1 MARRKKK
8 VMRTPKAARRAA
20 RKRRSG
26 VAERRKKQFT
36 YRGYTVDQLKALP
49 TFEPD
54 EYPDDLSDFILD
66 DYGNIVAV
74 TGIMPARARRSM
86 ERGYTAGITN
96 GGANLNE
103 GNFINRLRENPGKK
117 VKTHCRSLYILPEM
131 VGRTVGIHDG
141 RAFKMVEILPEMIGH
156 ALGEYAPTRR
166 SVTHTGPGVGATRS
180 SKHVALK

>member
-26 VAERRKKQFT
+26 ISERRKKEFT
-36 YRGYTVDQLKALP
+36 YRGLTIEELNALP
-49 TFEPD
+49 IFAPD
-54 EYPDDLSDFILD
+54 EDPDALS
-66 DYGNIVAV
+66 VES
-74 TGIMPARARRSM
+74 IMPSRVRRSM
-86 ERGYTAGITN
+86 SRGYSAGISN
-96 GGANLNE
+96 GGSNLE
-103 GNFINRLRENPGKK
+103 EEHFINRLNENPSAK
-117 VKTHCRSLYILPEM
+117 VKTHCRSLYILPQM
-131 VGRTVGIHDG
+131 VGRTIGVHDG
-141 RAFKMVEILPEMIGH
+141 RQFKMIEILPEMMGH

>member
-8 VMRTPKAARRAA
+8 VIRTPKAARRAA

-26 VAERRKKQFT
+26 VSERRKKELT
-36 YRGYTVDQLKALP
+36 YRGLTVAELQELP
-49 TFEPD
+49 MFA
-54 EYPDDLSDFILD
+54 PDDDPDALS
-66 DYGNIVAV
+66 VEA
-74 TGIMPARARRSM
+74 IMPSRARRSM
-86 ERGYTAGITN
+86 SRGYAAGISN
-96 GGANLNE
+96 GGSNLE
-103 GNFINRLRENPGKK
+103 EEHFINRLRENPGKK

-131 VGRTVGIHDG
+131 VGRTIGIHDG
-141 RAFKMVEILPEMIGH
+141 RAFKMVEIVPEMLGH

>member
-26 VAERRKKQFT
+26 VSERRKKEFT
-36 YRGYTVDQLKALP
+36 YRGLSVAELQELP
-49 TFEPD
+49 MFA
-54 EYPDDLSDFILD
+54 PDDDPDALS
-66 DYGNIVAV
+66 VEA
-74 TGIMPARARRSM
+74 IMPSRARRSM
-86 ERGYTAGITN
+86 SRGYAAGISN
-96 GGANLNE
+96 GGSNIE
-103 GNFINRLRENPGKK
+103 EEHFINRLRENPGKK

-131 VGRTVGIHDG
+131 VGRTIGVHDG
-141 RAFKMVEILPEMIGH
+141 RAFKIVEIVPEMLGH
-156 ALGEYAPTRR
+156 ALGEYAPSRR

>member
-26 VAERRKKQFT
+26 VSERRKEEFT
-36 YRGYTVDQLKALP
+36 YRGLSVAELQELP
-49 TFEPD
+49 MFA
-54 EYPDDLSDFILD
+54 PDDDPDALS
-66 DYGNIVAV
+66 VEA
-74 TGIMPARARRSM
+74 IMPSRARRSM
-86 ERGYTAGITN
+86 SRGYAAGISN
-96 GGANLNE
+96 GGSNIE
-103 GNFINRLRENPGKK
+103 EEHFINRLRENPGKK

-131 VGRTVGIHDG
+131 VGRTIGVHDG
-141 RAFKMVEILPEMIGH
+141 RAFKIVEIVPEMLGH

>member
-36 YRGYTVDQLKALP
+36 YRGLSVEELQALP
-49 TFEPD
+49 MFAPEDDPD
-54 EYPDDLSDFILD
+54 VLS
-66 DYGNIVAV
+66 VES
-74 TGIMPARARRSM
+74 IMPSRARRSM
-86 ERGYTAGITN
+86 SRGYAAGITN
-96 GGANLNE
+96 GGANSNE
-103 GNFINRLRENPGKK
+103 EHFINRLRDNPGKK

-131 VGRTVGIHDG
+131 VGRTVGVHDG
-141 RAFKMVEILPEMIGH
+141 RSFKMVEIAPEMIGH

>member
-26 VAERRKKQFT
+26 ISERRKKEFT
-36 YRGYTVDQLKALP
+36 YRGYTIEELVALP
-49 TFEPD
+49 IFPPD
-54 EYPDDLSDFILD
+54 EDPDALS
-66 DYGNIVAV
+66 VE
-74 TGIMPARARRSM
+74 GIMPSRVRRSM
-86 ERGYTAGITN
+86 VRGESQGIKN
-96 GGANLNE
+96 GGSNIEEAH
-103 GNFINRLRENPGKK
+103 FINRLRENPGKSL
-117 VKTHCRSLYILPEM
+117 KTHCRSLYILPEM
-131 VGRTVGIHDG
+131 VGRTIGVHDG
-141 RAFKMVEILPEMIGH
+141 RAFKMVEILPEMLGH

>member
-8 VMRTPKAARRAA
+8 FMRTPKAARRAA

-36 YRGYTVDQLKALP
+36 YRGMTVDELKELPVFAPEEDPDALSI
-49 TFEPD
+49 E
-54 EYPDDLSDFILD
+54 S
-66 DYGNIVAV
+66 
-74 TGIMPARARRSM
+74 IMPSRARRSM
-86 ERGYTAGITN
+86 SRGYEKGIMN
-96 GGANLNE
+96 GGSNLE
-103 GNFINRLRENPGKK
+103 EEHFINRLNENPGAK
-117 VKTHCRSLYILPEM
+117 VKTHCRSLYILPQM
-131 VGRTVGIHDG
+131 VGRKIGVHDG
-141 RAFKMVEILPEMIGH
+141 RQFKMIDILPEMIGH

>member
-36 YRGYTVDQLKALP
+36 YRGLSVEDLQALP
-49 TFEPD
+49 MFAPEDVPD
-54 EYPDDLSDFILD
+54 VLS
-66 DYGNIVAV
+66 VES
-74 TGIMPARARRSM
+74 IMPSRARRSM
-86 ERGYTAGITN
+86 SRGYAAGITN
-96 GGANLNE
+96 GGANRNE
-103 GNFINRLRENPGKK
+103 EHFINRLRDNPGKK

-141 RAFKMVEILPEMIGH
+141 RSFKMVEILPEMIGH

>member
-8 VMRTPKAARRAA
+8 GMRTPKAARRAA

-26 VAERRKKQFT
+26 ISERRKKQFT
-36 YRGYTVDQLKALP
+36 YRGLTVEELTALP
-49 TFEPD
+49 IFSPEEDPD
-54 EYPDDLSDFILD
+54 ALSVE
-66 DYGNIVAV
+66 GV
-74 TGIMPARARRSM
+74 MPSRVRRSM
-86 ERGYTAGITN
+86 NRGFAEGITN
-96 GGANLNE
+96 GGSNIE
-103 GNFINRLRENPGKK
+103 EEHFINRLRENPGKT

-131 VGRTVGIHDG
+131 VGRTIGVHDG
-141 RAFKMVEILPEMIGH
+141 RAFKMVEILPEMLGH

>member
-36 YRGYTVDQLKALP
+36 YRGLSV
-49 TFEPD
+49 
-54 EYPDDLSDFILD
+54 DDLKELPIFAPED
-66 DYGNIVAV
+66 DPDALSIES
-74 TGIMPARARRSM
+74 IMPACARRSM
-86 ERGYTAGITN
+86 SRGYEKGIMN
-96 GGANLNE
+96 GGSNLE
-103 GNFINRLRENPGKK
+103 EEHFINRLNENPSGK
-117 VKTHCRSLYILPEM
+117 VKTHCRSLYILPQM
-131 VGRTVGIHDG
+131 VGRTIGIHDG
-141 RAFKMVEILPEMIGH
+141 RQFKMIEILPEMIGH

>member
-26 VAERRKKQFT
+26 VSERRKKEFT
-36 YRGYTVDQLKALP
+36 YRGHTVDELKTLP
-49 TFEPD
+49 TFSPQEDPD
-54 EYPDDLSDFILD
+54 ALS
-66 DYGNIVAV
+66 VAGV
-74 TGIMPARARRSM
+74 MPSRIRRSM
-86 ERGYTAGITN
+86 NRGYAAGISN
-96 GGANLNE
+96 GGSNLDE
-103 GNFINRLRENPGKK
+103 EHFINGLRESPGKN

-141 RAFKMVEILPEMIGH
+141 RSFKMVEILPEMIGH
-156 ALGEYAPTRR
+156 ALGEYASTRR